1 MRLPFGFSAALRIS
15 VLVTGL
21 VLLVLLMVSCSSETK
36 DVPVAEPDSTI
47 PVFTNVARDA
57 MGGAYRVSNYRPG
70 VAIFDYDRDGDQDVY
85 LTQQAGHPNRL
96 FRNDGDLNLTELAES
111 AGVAAVEQGSSGVVA
126 CDVNNDGYQDLYVG
140 GRGIQGDGL
149 DFRSAD
155 ALGEDG
161 QPIASAYSDR
171 LFVNN
176 GGGSFND
183 VSETAFGDS
192 PNLRAASTAA
202 CADVDGDGWLDI
214 FVANLIDEDYFFM
227 GETNHPGHFNVM
239 YRNNGDLTFSEVSE
253 ESGLGGGQ
261 VWMRDPNGM
270 PLTFTDSDG
279 VIYEGYD
286 PSVVDKQFNRVGDPT
301 GPSHAATFFDYNDD
315 LLPDL
320 WVATDGDFLRLYRN
334 DSTPGSVRFTPV
346 EREMGFARVG
356 NWMGFAIG
364 DYNADSRLDVF
375 ATNTGYHLRMREP
388 QANPGPDCK
397 YNERFW
403 WGTCL
408 NVLLRNVSGEMSAV
422 GFKNVAPTTQVRASA
437 LMPPASLDPANINPS
452 WPVPTGLSAYEF
464 GYGATFFDMDNDGYQ
479 DLYWLGSE
487 IASGDGPGGDI
498 YQSAGRMLRNMG
510 GDGFEDITVETRL
523 IDVQGVRYDE
533 IDTLEPGQDP
543 ASIKLSPRYHENGK
557 GLAHGDLN
565 GDGSI
570 DLIGT
575 NSGGMMFTGEGYDAD
590 YAPGPTFMWINE
602 PLGNNWIALRL
613 EGRMAVDGSGS
624 NADGIGARV
633 YLRTPLSKGEEP
645 ITQVR
650 EAQAGSSYLSMDSV
664 ELEFGLG
671 SAGVV
676 EEVTILWPS
685 GRVQTLADL
694 DVNQVVKVTEPPAP

>member
-1 MRLPFGFSAALRIS
+1 MTILSSPNSALRIPALLLIAS
-15 VLVTGL
+15 LVAAI
-21 VLLVLLMVSCSSETK
+21 VACSSEPD

-47 PVFTNVARDA
+47 PAFTNVAREA

-85 LTQQAGHPNRL
+85 LTQEAGHPNRL
-96 FRNDGDLNLTELAES
+96 FRNDGDMVFVETAES
-111 AGVAAVEQGSSGVVA
+111 AGVAAIEQGSSGVVA

-149 DFRSAD
+149 DFRSARVAD
-155 ALGEDG
+155 EDG
-161 QPIASAYSDR
+161 QTIAPAYADR
-171 LFVNN
+171 LFINI
-176 GGGSFND
+176 GGAFMDISD
-183 VSETAFGDS
+183 AAFGDS
-192 PNLRAASTAA
+192 PNLRAAATAA
-202 CADVDGDGWLDI
+202 CADVDSDGWLDI

-227 GETNHPGHFNVM
+227 GEDNHPGHFNVM
-239 YRNNGDLTFSEVSE
+239 YRNNGDLTFSDVSE
-253 ESGLGGGQ
+253 ESGLLGEQ
-261 VWMRDPNGM
+261 IWMRAPDGK

-279 VIYEGYD
+279 ATYEGYD
-286 PSVVDKQFNRVGDPT
+286 PSLMDKESNRVGDPT
-301 GPSHAATFFDYNDD
+301 GPTHAATFFDYNDD

-334 DSTPGSVRFTPV
+334 DSTPGSVRFISV

-356 NWMGFAIG
+356 NWMGFAVG

-375 ATNTGYHLRMREP
+375 ATNAGYHLRMRDP
-388 QANPGPDCK
+388 QPNPGPDCK
-397 YNERFW
+397 YHERFR

-408 NVLLRNVSGEMSAV
+408 NVLLRNGVGASSGRFED
-422 GFKNVAPTTQVRASA
+422 VAPATNVEPSA
-437 LMPPASLDPANINPS
+437 LMPPASLDPANINPN

-498 YQSAGRMLRNMG
+498 YQSAGRMLRNLG
-510 GDGFEDITVETRL
+510 GKGFEDITVETRL
-523 IDVQGVRYDE
+523 IDVQGVRYE
-533 IDTLEPGQDP
+533 KIDTLEPGQDP
-543 ASIKLSPRYHENGK
+543 ASIKLTPRYHENGK

-565 GDGSI
+565 GDGYV

-575 NSGGMMFTGEGYDAD
+575 NSGGLLFTGEGYDAD
-590 YAPGPTFMWINE
+590 YAPGPTFMWINQ
-602 PLGNNWIALRL
+602 PGLNNWITLRL
-613 EGRMAVDGSGS
+613 EGRMAVDGTGS

-633 YLRTPLSKGEEP
+633 YLRATLTDGDEPL
-645 ITQVR
+645 TQVR
-650 EAQAGSSYLSMDSV
+650 EVQAGSSYLSMDSV

-671 SAGVV
+671 SASVV

-685 GRVQTLADL
+685 GRTQTQTGL
-694 DVNQVVKVTEPPAP
+694 DANQVVKMTEPSAP